1 VRLTR
6 VGESFLF
13 QVGFTYDV
21 SRDNLN
27 VSLLVEPRFM
37 PGNRLGRV
45 GGVAIPPAGAYGLE

>member
-13 QVGFTYDV
+13 QVGFNYDV
-21 SRDNLN
+21 SRDNFGAS
-27 VSLLVEPRFM
+27 VLVEPRFM